1 MQRPLFSLVNLSLTL
16 VSPELGS
23 KWWEAATVQRSDAPP
38 MKGGSGD
45 GRLQVGPGRVSATQG
60 GRSNGAS
67 ESAARVQRR
76 MQSTPW
82 AAGKAICAAG
92 RTLTEEW
99 AATQQYGRARLT
111 RGTGLAT

>member
-23 KWWEAATVQRSDAPP
+23 KWWEAATVQLSDAPP

-45 GRLQVGPGRVSATQG
+45 GRLQVGPGRASATQG

-67 ESAARVQRR
+67 ESAAGFSGGCNPPPGQLEKPFV
-76 MQSTPW
+76 
-82 AAGKAICAAG
+82 
-92 RTLTEEW
+92 LLDE
-99 AATQQYGRARLT
+99 L
-111 RGTGLAT
+111 